1 MIKESYFLPNI
12 RQNGI
17 ADFIQDEIIRNHNY
31 AKVSEKS
38 IGDFFLD
45 NYTAVNIKT
54 VDISK
59 NFHMPN
65 LVSAKKAF
73 DFLSNHQNRLMFLF
87 VKYHREN
94 DQIIIDDYFYKN
106 IEELS
111 NTAIQAQG
119 EGVIQMIKMQF
130 RDQIIRSEWL
140 EEFKQ
145 KMRTFIAKQEKKWTK
160 RKTYYQL

>member
-54 VDISK
+54 VDTSK

-94 DQIIIDDYFYKN
+94 DQIIID
-106 IEELS
+106 
-111 NTAIQAQG
+111 AINLMDLNKINGILVVNRENKLVGAFNMHDLFKAK
-119 EGVIQMIKMQF
+119 VI
-130 RDQIIRSEWL
+130 
-140 EEFKQ
+140 
-145 KMRTFIAKQEKKWTK
+145 
-160 RKTYYQL
+160 